1 MPRLMP
7 LDTETE
13 HVINIPGPGNF
24 KYSAKR
30 IEKLGEPEYTLTT
43 IVCDASGSVT
53 SFAAILLECIKSI
66 IGACKKAPRSENL
79 LLRLLTFNNGIYEIH
94 GFKPFH
100 ELEVDS
106 YEDLEPNYT
115 TLLYDA
121 TYDAVS
127 ATLEYSERLIAKDYD
142 CNGAIY
148 IITDGLDTHS
158 QMTPAA
164 IKEKIVGAIGQ
175 ETIIESL
182 DTILI
187 GLHDPSLPWQGDV
200 KKKLKEFVEDG
211 GLTAFV
217 DVGDANEH
225 NLAKLA
231 NWVSESVSSRS
242 MALRDKSGTSQVL
255 GF

>member
-43 IVCDASGSVT
+43 IVCDTSGSVQP
-53 SFAAILLECIKSI
+53 FAAELLICLKTIVAACRKS
-66 IGACKKAPRSENL
+66 PRSEYL
-79 LLRLLTFNNGIYEIH
+79 MLRLLTFNNGIYEIH
-94 GFKPFH
+94 GFKPLN
-100 ELEVDS
+100 EINEEDD
-106 YEDLEPNYT
+106 YDDLEPNYT

-158 QMTPAA
+158 DMTPAA
-164 IKEKIVGAIGQ
+164 IKDKIVSAIGQ

-182 DTILI
+182 ITVLI
-187 GLHDPSLPWQGDV
+187 GLHDPKLSWHGDV
-200 KKKLKEFVEDG
+200 KKKLEDFKNDAELTEF
-211 GLTAFV
+211 L
-217 DVGDANEH
+217 DVGEATPRK
-225 NLAKLA
+225 LAKLA
-231 NWVSESVSSRS
+231 NWVSESTSSQS
-242 MALRDKSGTSQVL
+242 QSLNSGGPSQIL